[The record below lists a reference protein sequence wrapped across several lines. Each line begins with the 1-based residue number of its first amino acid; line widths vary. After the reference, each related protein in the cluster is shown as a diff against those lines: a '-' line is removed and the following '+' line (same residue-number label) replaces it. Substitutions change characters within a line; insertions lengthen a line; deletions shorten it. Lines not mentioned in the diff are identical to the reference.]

1 MTVKTVLITGASS
14 GIGAALA
21 RAYAGPDVRLVLWG
35 RNRERLDGTAAACRG
50 RGAAVEVSSFDLSD
64 FGPLVRNL
72 EQAEGATGIDLAIF
86 NAGIGGSIPG
96 NQAAQEPHAAY
107 EMASVNFTAPVVGA
121 NFIAGRMAQRGS
133 GHIVL
138 VGSIAAEFP
147 LPMAPL
153 YSGSKAGLALFAEA
167 LRLRLAKRG
176 VRVTL
181 IEPGFIDT
189 PMSRALTEPKPFLM
203 SVDAATQVI
212 VRGIEHGRRR
222 ITVPWQF
229 ALIRTVAGFVPRA
242 IVRAVLSA
250 VQQRSSVE

>member
-21 RAYAGPDVRLVLWG
+21 HAYAGPDVRLVLWG
-35 RNRERLDGTAAACRG
+35 RNRERLDETAAACRA
-50 RGAAVEVSSFDLSD
+50 RGATVMTSSFDLSD
-64 FGPLVRNL
+64 IGVLVRNL
-72 EQAEGATGIDLAIF
+72 EETESTMGVELAIF

-96 NQAAQEPHAAY
+96 NQVAQETRAAH

-121 NFIAGRMAQRGS
+121 NFMAGRMAQRGH
-133 GHIVL
+133 GQIVL
-138 VGSIAAEFP
+138 VGSIAGEFP

-167 LRLRLAKRG
+167 LRLRLAKHG

-189 PMSRALTEPKPFLM
+189 PMSRGLTEPKPFLM

-212 VRGIEHGRRR
+212 VKGIERGRRR
-222 ITVPWQF
+222 IIVPWQF
-229 ALIRTVAGFVPRA
+229 ALIRALAGFVPRA
-242 IVRAVLSA
+242 LVRAVLAA
-250 VQQRSSVE
+250 VQRRSE